1 MAKSTF
7 TKRFAVLGHQRVS
20 RYELEDMRAY
30 ARLATALMTAESE
43 KHAAHVDSAVDGM
56 SEAEREAYFDTNSDT
71 HELMLRRFPN
81 QQQQSL
87 VVLTYTVVETR
98 LIAIARSL
106 LRAAQPGLVLKDLAG
121 DSPFKKAR
129 MVITK
134 IAGLD
139 IEQGLW
145 DRVEAYRLVRNAI
158 VHNAGELPSPPP
170 PLVQRLLDQ
179 YPDDIEYSD
188 GSGLAVKPALIETF
202 AVACEEL
209 LDAVFAKWLA
219 LEESRTGHSD

>member
-1 MAKSTF
+1 MEKSTY

-30 ARLATALMTAESE
+30 SRLATALMTTESE
-43 KHAAHVDSAVDGM
+43 KHTARVDNVVDGM
-56 SEAEREAYFDTNSDT
+56 SEAEREAYFDTNYDT

-106 LRAAQPGLVLKDLAG
+106 LKDAQPGLVLKDLAG

-134 IAGLD
+134 VAGLD
-139 IEQGLW
+139 IEQRLW

-170 PLVQRLLDQ
+170 LVQRLLDQ
-179 YPDDIEYSD
+179 CPGEIQQNDD
-188 GSGLAVKPALIETF
+188 GGLVVKPALIVSF
-202 AVACEEL
+202 VLACEEL

-219 LEESRTGHSD
+219 LEESRIGLRV

>member
-1 MAKSTF
+1 
-7 TKRFAVLGHQRVS
+7 
-20 RYELEDMRAY
+20 MRAY
-30 ARLATALMTAESE
+30 ARLATALMAAESE
-43 KHAAHVDSAVDGM
+43 KHIAHVDNVVNGM

-98 LIAIARSL
+98 LITIARSL
-106 LRAAQPGLVLKDLAG
+106 LINAQAGLALKDLAG

-134 IAGLD
+134 VAGLD
-139 IEQGLW
+139 IEQRLW

-158 VHNAGELPSPPP
+158 VHNAGELPPTPP
-170 PLVQRLLDQ
+170 PLVQRLLAQ
-179 YPDDIEYSD
+179 YPYDLQYSD
-188 GSGLAVKPALIETF
+188 SGGLVVKPALIVAF
-202 AVACEEL
+202 AAACEEL
-209 LDAVFAKWLA
+209 LEAVVTEWLA
-219 LEESRTGHSD
+219 LVDSKTSLGI

>member
-1 MAKSTF
+1 MPRMSTC
-7 TKRFAVLGHQRVS
+7 V
-20 RYELEDMRAY
+20 
-30 ARLATALMTAESE
+30 
-43 KHAAHVDSAVDGM
+43 VDGM
-56 SEAEREAYFDTNSDT
+56 SEAERETNFDT

-81 QQQQSL
+81 QQQSL

-98 LIAIARSL
+98 LIAIARSQ

-129 MVITK
+129 MVITR

-202 AVACEEL
+202 AVACEGL

-219 LEESRTGHSD
+219 LEESRTGHSV